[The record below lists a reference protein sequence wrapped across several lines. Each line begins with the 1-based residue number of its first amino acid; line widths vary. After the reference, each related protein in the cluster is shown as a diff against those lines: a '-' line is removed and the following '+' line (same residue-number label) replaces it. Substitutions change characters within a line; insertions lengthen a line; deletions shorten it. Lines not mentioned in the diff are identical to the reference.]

1 MFKNIYD
8 YDILCYEYPGF
19 GCINKEY
26 NIEDCIKETYFWIKY
41 IKSLGYEIFD
51 FMGYSIGGGIII
63 ECLKLYNITFA
74 NNIYLIS
81 TFTSISDILYD
92 GDIGNYIL
100 QSLFLRKYNMNTFYN
115 LQYIYC
121 NNLYIIHSKEDERI
135 PYKMAIKNYS
145 ANSNYIKNKI
155 FIDIK
160 GLHKDLIFDKDIK
173 L

>member
-1 MFKNIYD
+1 
-8 YDILCYEYPGF
+8 
-19 GCINKEY
+19 
-26 NIEDCIKETYFWIKY
+26 
-41 IKSLGYEIFD
+41 
-51 FMGYSIGGGIII
+51 
-63 ECLKLYNITFA
+63 
-74 NNIYLIS
+74 
-81 TFTSISDILYD
+81 
-92 GDIGNYIL
+92 
-100 QSLFLRKYNMNTFYN
+100 MNTYCN